1 MNARPSTRPEKL
13 SPNKRNTPLIGILST
28 VWVPLSTSAASEILE
43 SVSKYLWPLLAAVVV
58 WKLLPVIREVIRTRS
73 YKITVG
79 GLSVDVQTASD
90 AMQKQIVDLQDQ
102 VARLNDRAAPVS
114 LQSEPSTETI
124 SFEPLPARGR
134 LLWVDDNPDNNIYEI
149 QSLEEK
155 DVVVTTVTSTEQALG
170 ELSRRTYDAVI
181 TDMGRKEN
189 GAFNG
194 RAGLELVEAVHEKYP
209 EIGLY
214 VFTTGKMVRN
224 RQAELLDA
232 GATGVT
238 SSSVQLLAMLR
249 VIGGS
254 ESR

>member
-1 MNARPSTRPEKL
+1 VHTL
-13 SPNKRNTPLIGILST
+13 PN
-28 VWVPLSTSAASEILE
+28 PLSTSTASEIVA
-43 SVSKYLWPLLAAVVV
+43 SVSNYLWPLLTAVVV

-79 GLSVDVQTASD
+79 SLSVDVQTASE
-90 AMQKQIVDLQDQ
+90 AMQKQIADLQNQ
-102 VARLNDRAAPVS
+102 VARLNDKAVPAS
-114 LQSEPSTETI
+114 QQSESSTGTI

-134 LLWVDDNPDNNIYEI
+134 LLWVDDNPDNNVYEI

-181 TDMGRKEN
+181 TDMGRKE
-189 GAFNG
+189 GGSFNG
-194 RAGLELVEAVHEKYP
+194 QAGLELVKAVHQKYP
-209 EIGLY
+209 NIGLY
-214 VFTTGKMVRN
+214 VFTTGKIVRN
-224 RQAELLDA
+224 RQRELLDA

-254 ESR
+254 EGK